1 MTKMWSRKQTGPV
14 ISPGPLAHDLK
25 TSLSRRRLL
34 GLGLASSV
42 AGVTWAADGYPVR
55 ETSFVSYDPSFNDLF
70 VDLPK
75 PPGSPNVAGPLI
87 DRIASGFRWAEGPV
101 WYEDALLF
109 VDPRLNAI
117 FRIREQAWGHESGIY
132 DYASHYPLDIPPP
145 QTQVGYG
152 PNGLGVDN
160 QGRLI
165 VAEHTLRQVARR
177 EANGTRTILASH
189 WEGKRLNS
197 PNDFVVRRSDGSI
210 YFTDPGYGID
220 RTPGAAGVEIDRQL
234 TFQGIYRIAPNGS
247 LHMVADNAN
256 RPNGLA
262 LSVDETVLYV
272 NDSAAPPDRLVRAYD
287 VRPDGSLANHR
298 VFVDM
303 NNLPAGGPDGN
314 KVDARGN
321 LWVAGLQED
330 PAGPIRVGNVLVY
343 NPAGRLLGKIL
354 LPERALN
361 VGFGGA
367 DWKTLYITATTSVY
381 RVKTTYGG
389 IPHPTTRTQGP
400 PAITAT
406 GIINASPRGAA
417 ISPGSIVEIY
427 GSNLAI
433 ASCPSAPPWP
443 TQLSCSPTRVSVGGS
458 DAALLYISPT
468 QINAQIPSG
477 LAPGAV
483 SLTIFQGSAQSNTIS
498 LTLAR

>member
-1 MTKMWSRKQTGPV
+1 MDMTPRRSH
-14 ISPGPLAHDLK
+14 LH
-25 TSLSRRRLL
+25 SRRNFIR
-34 GLGLASSV
+34 LGLAGAA
-42 AGVTWAADGYPVR
+42 AGAAWAADGYPVR
-55 ETSFVSYDPSFNDLF
+55 ETAFVSSDPRFDDLF

-75 PPGSPNVAGPLI
+75 PAGSPNVPGPLI

-101 WYEDALLF
+101 WYEDSVLF

-117 FRIREQAWGHESGIY
+117 FRIREQAWGHETGIY
-132 DYASHYPLDIPPP
+132 DYASHYPLDLPPP

-160 QGRLI
+160 QGRLL

-177 EANGTRTILASH
+177 EPNGTKTILAAQ

-220 RTPGAAGVEIDRQL
+220 RTPGPSGVEIDRQL
-234 TFQGIYRIAPNGS
+234 DFQGIYRIAPNGS
-247 LHMVADNAN
+247 LHLVANNAN

-262 LSVDETVLYV
+262 LSVDEKVMYV
-272 NDSAAPPDRLVRAYD
+272 NDSANPPDRVVRAYD
-287 VRPDGSLANHR
+287 VQPDGSLTNHR

-303 NNLPAGGPDGN
+303 NGLPAGGPDGN

-330 PAGPIRVGNVLVY
+330 PAGPIRIGNVLVY
-343 NPAGRLLGKIL
+343 DPSGKLLGKIL

-381 RVKTTYGG
+381 RVRTKYGG
-389 IPHPTTRTQGP
+389 IPHPTTRPQGP
-400 PAITAT
+400 PAISAT
-406 GIINASPRGAA
+406 RVVNALGGTT

-427 GSNLAI
+427 GRNLAI
-433 ASCPSAPPWP
+433 ASCTAAQPWP
-443 TQLSCSPTRVSVGGS
+443 TQLSCSPTRVSVGGR
-458 DAALLYISPT
+458 DAPLLYVSPT
-468 QINAQIPSG
+468 QINAQIPSDLPLG
-477 LAPGAV
+477 SVNLIV
-483 SLTIFQGSAQSNTIS
+483 FQGEAQSNSIAV
-498 LTLAR
+498 TLAR

>member
-1 MTKMWSRKQTGPV
+1 M
-14 ISPGPLAHDLK
+14 K
-25 TSLSRRRLL
+25 TTLSRRRLM
-34 GLGLASSV
+34 GLGLAGSA
-42 AGVTWAADGYPVR
+42 AGAAWAADSYPIR
-55 ETSFVSYDPSFNDLF
+55 ETSFVSYDPGFDDLF

-75 PPGSPNVAGPLI
+75 PPGSPNVPGPLI

-101 WYEDALLF
+101 WYEGAVLF
-109 VDPRLNAI
+109 VDPRLNSI
-117 FRIREQAWGHESGIY
+117 FRIREQVWGHEVGVY
-132 DYASHYPLDIPPP
+132 DYASHYPLDLPPP

-177 EANGTRTILASH
+177 EPNGTRTILASH
-189 WEGKRLNS
+189 FEGKRLNS

-220 RTPGAAGVEIDRQL
+220 RTPGPTGVEIDRQL
-234 TFQGIYRIAPNGS
+234 SFQGIYRIAPNGA
-247 LHMVADNAN
+247 LHLLADNAN

-262 LSVDETVLYV
+262 LSVDEKVLYV

-287 VRPDGSLANHR
+287 VQPDGSLTNHR

-303 NNLPAGGPDGN
+303 NGLPAGGPDGN

-330 PAGPIRVGNVLVY
+330 PGGPIRIGNVLVY
-343 NPAGRLLGKIL
+343 DSAGRLLGKIL

-381 RVKTTYGG
+381 RVKTKYGG
-389 IPHPTTRTQGP
+389 IPHPTTRPEGL
-400 PAITAT
+400 PAISAT
-406 GIINASPRGAA
+406 GIVNASARGAA

-427 GSNLAI
+427 GRNLAI
-433 ASCPSAPPWP
+433 ASCMAAQPWP
-443 TQLSCSPTRVSVGGS
+443 TQLSCSPTRVSVGGR
-458 DAALLYISPT
+458 DAALLFVSPT
-468 QINAQIPSG
+468 QINAQIPSD
-477 LAPGAV
+477 LALGAV
-483 SLTIFQGSAQSNTIS
+483 SLTVFQGGAQSNAIS
-498 LTLAR
+498 VTLAR

>member
-1 MTKMWSRKQTGPV
+1 M
-14 ISPGPLAHDLK
+14 K
-25 TSLSRRRLL
+25 TTLSRRCLL
-34 GLGLASSV
+34 RV
-42 AGVTWAADGYPVR
+42 ALTGSATAGAWAADGYPVR
-55 ETSFVSYDPSFNDLF
+55 ETSFVSYDPSFDDLF
-70 VDLPK
+70 VNASK
-75 PPGSPNVAGPLI
+75 PPGSPNVPGPLI
-87 DRIASGFRWAEGPV
+87 DRVASGFRWAEGPV
-101 WYEDALLF
+101 WYEDSVLF

-117 FRIREQAWGHESGIY
+117 IRVREHAWGHETNIY
-132 DYASHYPLDIPPP
+132 DYASHYPLNLLPP
-145 QTQVGYG
+145 QTQIGYG

-177 EANGTRTILASH
+177 EPDGSKTILASH

-220 RTPGAAGVEIDRQL
+220 RTPGPTGMEIDRQL
-234 TFQGIYRIAPNGS
+234 DFQGIYRIAPDGS
-247 LHMVADNAN
+247 LHMLANNAN

-262 LSVDETVLYV
+262 LSVDEKILYV
-272 NDSAAPPDRLVRAYD
+272 NDSASPPDRVVRAYD
-287 VRPDGSLANHR
+287 VRPDGSLTNHR
-298 VFVDM
+298 IFVDM
-303 NNLPAGGPDGN
+303 NSLPAGGPDGN

-343 NPAGRLLGKIL
+343 NPAGALIGKIL

-381 RVKTTYGG
+381 RVKTRYGG
-389 IPHPTTRTQGP
+389 IPHPTARSQGA
-400 PAITAT
+400 PAISAT
-406 GIINASPRGAA
+406 GVVNATNRSMPIR
-417 ISPGSIVEIY
+417 PGSIVEIY

-433 ASCPSAPPWP
+433 ATCVAPQPWP
-443 TQLSCSPTRVSVGGS
+443 AQLSCSPTRVSIGGRE
-458 DAALLYISPT
+458 AALLYVSPA
-468 QINAQIPSG
+468 QVNAQIPSD
-477 LAPGAV
+477 LAPGTVTIRV
-483 SLTIFQGSAQSNTIS
+483 SQGVTQSNAIS
-498 LTLAR
+498 VTLAS